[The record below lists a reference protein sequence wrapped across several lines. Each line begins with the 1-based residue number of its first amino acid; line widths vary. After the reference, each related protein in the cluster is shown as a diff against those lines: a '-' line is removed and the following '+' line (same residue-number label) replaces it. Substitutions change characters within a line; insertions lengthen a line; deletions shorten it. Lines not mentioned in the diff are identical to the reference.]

1 MKTSLYLAWKY
12 LSFNKL
18 RTAIL
23 IACVTLVGALPLSL
37 NLLLAASERELMS
50 RAETTPLIVGAK
62 GSDLDLAINSLY
74 FASVPPEPITMTEAN
89 QIQGSDLAVSIPL
102 HTQFQA
108 RNFPI
113 VGTSLDYLDLRQLTV
128 ADGRA
133 FSILGDC
140 ILGAEV
146 AAALGLKA
154 GDSIV
159 SSPETVFDFGGNYP
173 LKMQIVGVL
182 DRSYTADDR
191 AIFVD
196 VKTAWVIQGLG
207 HGHQNLAEPTEDDV
221 VLERDGNTVT
231 ANAALPQFNEITADN
246 IASFHFHG
254 DTAGFPLTAVIA
266 VPEDDKSAA
275 ILRGRYEADEATS
288 QIIRPTTV
296 IEQLL
301 LEIFKIRSVLNVVF
315 VVVMVATI
323 IALFLVFNLSL
334 RLRQREIETSF
345 KLGCGRGMIARL
357 LFAEVATI
365 LVVSTGCALVLT
377 AGMSAYKDQITRT
390 MLSQKITSVQTS

>member
-1 MKTSLYLAWKY
+1 MSAMNASLYLAWKY

-18 RTAIL
+18 RTTIL

-37 NLLLAASERELMS
+37 NLLLSASERELMS

-89 QIQGSDLAVSIPL
+89 NIDANLAVAIPL

-133 FSILGDC
+133 FSILGEA
-140 ILGAEV
+140 IIGADV
-146 AAALGLKA
+146 AASLGLKP
-154 GDSIV
+154 GDSLV
-159 SSPETVFDFGGNYP
+159 SSPETVFDFGGTYP
-173 LKMQIVGVL
+173 LKMNVVGVL
-182 DRSYTADDR
+182 DRSYTADDQ
-191 AIFVD
+191 AVFVD
-196 VKTAWVIQGLG
+196 VKTTWVIQGLG
-207 HGHQNLAEPTEDDV
+207 HGHQDLAQPEGDDDDV
-221 VLERDGNTVT
+221 VLERDGDTVT
-231 ANAALPQFNEITADN
+231 ANAALPQYNEITAEN
-246 IASFHFHG
+246 LASFHFHG
-254 DTAGFPLTAVIA
+254 ATETFPLTAVIA
-266 VPEDDKSAA
+266 VPRDDRSAA
-275 ILRGRYEADEATS
+275 ILRGRYEGDDVAS

-296 IEQLL
+296 IEELL
-301 LEIFKIRSVLNVVF
+301 LEIFKIRSVLNLVF
-315 VVVMVATI
+315 ILVIVTTL

-345 KLGCGRGMIARL
+345 KLGCSRGMITRL
-357 LFAEVATI
+357 IVAEVAVI
-365 LVVSTGCALVLT
+365 LVISTGCAVFITL
-377 AGMSAYKDQITRT
+377 GMSTFKDQITRT
-390 MLSQKITSVQTS
+390 MLS

>member
-1 MKTSLYLAWKY
+1 MNASLYLAWKY

-74 FASVPPEPITMTEAN
+74 FASVPPEPITMAEVNEIDA
-89 QIQGSDLAVSIPL
+89 SLAVPIPL

-113 VGTSLDYLDLRQLTV
+113 VGTSLDYLDLRQLAV
-128 ADGRA
+128 AEGRT
-133 FSILGDC
+133 FSILGEAV
-140 ILGAEV
+140 IGAEV
-146 AAALGLKA
+146 AATLGLQS
-154 GDSIV
+154 GDSII
-159 SSPETVFDFGGNYP
+159 SSPETVFDFGGTYP
-173 LKMQIVGVL
+173 LKMNVVGVL

-207 HGHQNLAEPTEDDV
+207 HGHQDLAASEDEDV
-221 VLERDGNTVT
+221 ILDREGNTVT
-231 ANAALPQFNEITADN
+231 ANAALPQYNEITAEN
-246 IASFHFHG
+246 LASFHFHG
-254 DTAGFPLTAVIA
+254 DTTTFPLTAVIA
-266 VPEDDKSAA
+266 VPKDDRAAA
-275 ILRGRYEADEATS
+275 ILRGRYESEAATS

-296 IEQLL
+296 IEELL
-301 LEIFKIRSVLNVVF
+301 LEIFKIRSVLNLVF
-315 VVVMVATI
+315 ILVMVTTL

-345 KLGCGRGMIARL
+345 KLGCSRGMMARL
-357 LFAEVATI
+357 IIAEVATI
-365 LVVSTGCALVLT
+365 LVVSTGCAVIIT
-377 AGMSAYKDQITRT
+377 AGMSTFKDQITRT
-390 MLSQKITSVQTS
+390 MLS